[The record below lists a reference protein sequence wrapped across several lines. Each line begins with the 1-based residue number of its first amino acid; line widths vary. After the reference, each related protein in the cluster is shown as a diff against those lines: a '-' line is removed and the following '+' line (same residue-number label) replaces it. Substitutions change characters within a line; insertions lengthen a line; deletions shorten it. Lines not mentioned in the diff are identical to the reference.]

1 MNNGYRSERSDGSGR
16 RSRALTC
23 GDREEDDRETKE
35 AKLRFYQRFIE
46 EKEKK
51 QHCELDPEV
60 KQLRFPK
67 NYEGRYQ
74 PGLYDVCGPPLR
86 NYMPWATL
94 GHLVATILVP
104 LLAVTSS
111 QCEGTHEILA
121 KYPHW
126 WWFPFF
132 LWVFLMV
139 LLEWKCFTYTVVPLI
154 GISGPKRVFCM
165 DANFGVWA
173 FCFIALSL
181 VTQGLLVA
189 SAVRASLDCKGWKE
203 TLEPAWSKAWKDSM

>member
-1 MNNGYRSERSDGSGR
+1 MACSLTSMVGSDVHVHRIWPVLCNDVNHPLYFGPNAKIR
-16 RSRALTC
+16 FENASRHFS
-23 GDREEDDRETKE
+23 
-35 AKLRFYQRFIE
+35 KLLWHPGAIHCNTVVEMPPNPSMFWDVICVPQRFIE
-46 EKEKK
+46 EKEEKK
-51 QHCELDPEV
+51 HCELDPAV
-60 KQLRFPK
+60 KQLRLPK

-126 WWFPFF
+126 WWLPFF

-139 LLEWKCFTYTVVPLI
+139 LLAPRRPGLSCFPIYIYLYNYI
-154 GISGPKRVFCM
+154 YIYKYDHS
-165 DANFGVWA
+165 
-173 FCFIALSL
+173 LSL
-181 VTQGLLVA
+181 QGFQ
-189 SAVRASLDCKGWKE
+189 
-203 TLEPAWSKAWKDSM
+203 P